1 MNILVI
7 NYLNK
12 NSYLKFC
19 NVYLYTNTLCI
30 KVINKKKINNIL
42 ICCCCIK
49 KYYLLLFTIMMMMMM
64 MMMIY

>member
-1 MNILVI
+1 MNILVMI

-30 KVINKKKINNIL
+30 KVINKKNK
-42 ICCCCIK
+42 
-49 KYYLLLFTIMMMMMM
+49 
-64 MMMIY
+64 